1 MDQIKIIDGIND
13 AIAKLRGLTQTNV
26 QQGWRYCNGDIPYP
40 VATQPQTWENWSI
53 AQRNHKDYITWSAGR
68 QVIWLSQRFLVP
80 QDLQRYPLAGL
91 GLRLVLTWWAESAEI
106 FLNGQLVQE
115 GDLFD
120 SSTRILLNSA
130 VVPGEE
136 FAVALRLVSP
146 GHDIGG
152 LMRSQILYEATNDD
166 IDPGFVADELTILQK
181 YSASFNPE
189 QLATLAK
196 AVAEIDWE
204 MVSQPT
210 EFMRSLTRLR
220 EQLST
225 IENSNFRIQN
235 SQNSIQMLGHAH
247 LDLAWLWPVTE
258 TWDVAVRTFESVLKL
273 QEEFPDFTFCH
284 TTPALY
290 AWIEQHRPDLFKRIK
305 QQVAAGRWEI
315 VGGMWVEP
323 ELNLIDGES
332 IVRQIL
338 YGQRYVQKT
347 FGQLS
352 TVAWVTDSFGFCWQL
367 PQLLKQGGIDYF
379 VTQKLHWNDTTKF
392 PYGAFWWQSPDG
404 SQIFSLMSP
413 PNVAGVMDTNPI
425 TMASY
430 AIDWEIQT
438 SLKDA
443 FWLPGVGDHGG
454 GPTRDMLQVARR
466 WQQSPFFPKLEFTT
480 ASEYFLKVSRLFAF
494 AQRRLCRK
502 RGLLAKVSRLKSQT
516 TKEIPVWN
524 DELYLEF
531 HRGCYTTHA
540 DQKRYL
546 RRCEGLLYQAELF
559 AALKTIATGQAYPKT
574 QLEEA
579 WKKVLFNQFHDILPG
594 TSIPE
599 VFVDANQA
607 WQEVEEVTG
616 EILEESLNAIA
627 SKISLPPP
635 PKPNAQA
642 IIVFNPLNWQ
652 RSEVIAISL
661 AVTLPVSIPVGSIEW
676 EVYDCFGEKIVSQ
689 VRHDQAQHIQ
699 NHDNN
704 NDNLSYSQIELLF
717 LASNIPSVGYRVFWL
732 CSNTEHLTIEQPP
745 STRLPIAD
753 SQDYDPP
760 QPPLIRGEPYSKSP
774 FFKGDNGGSA
784 TQPLIRGEPYSKS
797 PFFKG
802 DNGGSAS
809 WKTPPRGGYRFPIP
823 DSRFPIED
831 LVLENQYL
839 RVVVDRETGEL
850 SSVFD
855 QVNQREVLSGPGNQL
870 QAFEDSGQYWD
881 AWNIDPNYADHPL
894 PTTELIGIEWIE
906 TGVLGQ
912 RLRVVRRLMRSQ
924 FCQDYILS
932 AESPVLKIA
941 TTVDWQERHVLVK
954 AAFPLAIDADY
965 VSYEMP
971 CGVIQRSTRP
981 QTPAEQAKWEVPALR
996 WADLSDQTYGV
1007 SLLNDC
1013 KYGYDAQASQ
1023 LRLTL
1028 LRSPTWPDPEADQG
1042 IHQFTYALY
1051 PHQGSWRSANTV
1063 KLAYQLNLPFLGLL
1077 WSSSNS
1083 AVINNNLSNN
1093 SQPSLPSTGQLLNL
1107 SAKTL
1112 ILMALKQSE
1121 DIPDQWILRCYESH
1135 GESANLSLVS
1145 DLGLK
1150 IVHLVDL
1157 LERPVSLS
1165 EPSSDEKV
1173 VKIEPWKITS
1183 LAVESII

>member
-1 MDQIKIIDGIND
+1 MDQIRLIDGINH
-13 AIAKLRGLTQTNV
+13 AIAKLRALTQTNV
-26 QQGWRYCNGDIPYP
+26 QQGWRYCKEDIPYP
-40 VATQPQTWENWSI
+40 VATQPECWNNWSI
-53 AQRNHKDYITWSAGR
+53 AQRNDKDYITWSAGR

-91 GLRLVLTWWAESAEI
+91 GLRLVLTWWAESAQI
-106 FLNGQLVQE
+106 FVNGQLVQE

-120 SSTRILLNSA
+120 SSTRMLLNPA

-152 LMRSQILYEATNDD
+152 LMRSQILYEATND
-166 IDPGFVADELTILQK
+166 IDPGFVADELTVLQK
-181 YSASFNPE
+181 YSASFEPE
-189 QLATLAK
+189 QLGTLAK

-220 EQLST
+220 QQLST

-247 LDLAWLWPVTE
+247 LDLAWLWPVSE

-273 QEEFPDFTFCH
+273 QQEFPDFTFCH

-347 FGQLS
+347 FGQLT

-438 SLKDA
+438 SLKEA

-466 WQQSPFFPKLEFTT
+466 WQKSPFFPKLEFTT
-480 ASEYFLKVSRLFAF
+480 ASDYLLFAKRGLLAKVSGLKVSRLKVSRLFAF

-502 RGLLAKVSRLKSQT
+502 RGLLAKVAGCIENLSVGSVGEEEIRTEDSGGGKGQSQT

-559 AALKTIATGQAYPKT
+559 AALKTIATGQGYPKT
-574 QLEEA
+574 ELEEA

-599 VFVDANQA
+599 VFVEANQA

-627 SKISLPPP
+627 SKITLPPP
-635 PKPNAQA
+635 PKPHAQA

-661 AVTLPVSIPVGSIEW
+661 AISLPVSIPVGSIEW

-689 VRHDQAQHIQ
+689 VKHDQAQHIQ

-732 CSNTEHLTIEQPP
+732 CSNTEHLKLELRP
-745 STRLPIAD
+745 D
-753 SQDYDPP
+753 S
-760 QPPLIRGEPYSKSP
+760 
-774 FFKGDNGGSA
+774 
-784 TQPLIRGEPYSKS
+784 
-797 PFFKG
+797 
-802 DNGGSAS
+802 
-809 WKTPPRGGYRFPIP
+809 RFPIP
-823 DSRFPIED
+823 DSRFPIPDSRFPFPSWEGLGVGSNPRFPIPDSQLPIED
-831 LVLENQYL
+831 FVLENQYL
-839 RVVVDRETGEL
+839 RVVVDPETGDL

-894 PTTELIGIEWIE
+894 PSTELIGIEWIE
-906 TGVLGQ
+906 TGVLRQ

-1051 PHQGSWRSANTV
+1051 PHQGNWRSADTV

-1077 WSSSNS
+1077 WSPANSSIFS
-1083 AVINNNLSNN
+1083 NNVSNN
-1093 SQPSLPSTGQLLNL
+1093 SRPSLPSTGQLLNL

-1150 IVHLVDL
+1150 VVHPVDL

-1165 EPSSDEKV
+1165 EASADGKV

-1183 LAVESII
+1183 LAVKSII

>member
-1 MDQIKIIDGIND
+1 MDQIRIIDGINH
-13 AIAKLRGLTQTNV
+13 AIAKLRALTQINV

-53 AQRNHKDYITWSAGR
+53 AQLNDKDYITWSAGR

-106 FLNGQLVQE
+106 FVNGQLVQE

-120 SSTRILLNSA
+120 SSTRILLNST

-166 IDPGFVADELTILQK
+166 MDPGFVADELTVLQK
-181 YSASFNPE
+181 YSASFDPE

-220 EQLST
+220 QQLST
-225 IENSNFRIQN
+225 IGNSNLRIHN
-235 SQNSIQMLGHAH
+235 TQNSIQMLGHAH
-247 LDLAWLWPVTE
+247 LDLAWLWPVSE

-273 QEEFPDFTFCH
+273 QQEFPDFTFCH

-338 YGQRYVQKT
+338 YAQRYVQKT

-466 WQQSPFFPKLEFTT
+466 WQKSPFFPKLEFTT
-480 ASEYFLKVSRLFAF
+480 ASDYLLFA
-494 AQRRLCRK
+494 K
-502 RGLLAKVSRLKSQT
+502 RGLLAKVSSLKSQT

-574 QLEEA
+574 ELEQA

-627 SKISLPPP
+627 SKITLPPP

-652 RSEVIAISL
+652 RSEVIAVSL
-661 AVTLPVSIPVGSIEW
+661 AISLPVSIPVGSIEW

-689 VRHDQAQHIQ
+689 VSHDQAQHIQ

-732 CSNTEHLTIEQPP
+732 STNDVDLTIELPP
-745 STRLPIAD
+745 NTRFPIPVPLLGGVRACFQSFPPD
-753 SQDYDPP
+753 DDPP

-774 FFKGDNGGSA
+774 FFKGDLGGS
-784 TQPLIRGEPYSKS
+784 PSL
-797 PFFKG
+797 
-802 DNGGSAS
+802 
-809 WKTPPRGGYRFPIP
+809 KTRPRGGYRLPIA
-823 DSRFPIED
+823 DSRLPIED

-839 RVVVDRETGEL
+839 RVLVDSETGEL

-855 QVNQREVLSGPGNQL
+855 QVNQREVLSGSGNQL
-870 QAFEDSGQYWD
+870 QAFQDSGQYWD

-894 PTTELIGIEWIE
+894 PSTELIGIEWIE
-906 TGVLGQ
+906 TGVLRQ

-981 QTPAEQAKWEVPALR
+981 QTHAEQAKWEVPALR

-1028 LRSPTWPDPEADQG
+1028 LRSPTWPDPETDQG

-1051 PHQGSWRSANTV
+1051 PHQGSWHSADTV

-1077 WSSSNS
+1077 WSAANSSVVS
-1083 AVINNNLSNN
+1083 NNLSNN

-1121 DIPDQWILRCYESH
+1121 GIPDQWILRCYESH

-1150 IVHLVDL
+1150 VVHPVDL

-1165 EPSSDEKV
+1165 EPSSDGKV
-1173 VKIEPWKITS
+1173 LRIDPWKIIS
-1183 LAVESII
+1183 LAVKLIT

>member
-13 AIAKLRGLTQTNV
+13 AIAKLCALTQANI
-26 QQGWRYCNGDIPYP
+26 QQGWRYCNQDIPYP
-40 VATQPQTWENWSI
+40 VATQPQTWEKWSI
-53 AQRNHKDYITWSAGR
+53 AQLNENNYITWSAGR

-80 QDLQRYPLAGL
+80 QDLQGYPLAGL
-91 GLRLVLTWWAESAEI
+91 GLRLVLTWWAESAQI
-106 FLNGQLVQE
+106 FVNGQLVQE

-120 SSTRILLNSA
+120 SSTRMLLTST

-152 LMRSQILYEATNDD
+152 LMRSQILYEATND
-166 IDPGFVADELTILQK
+166 IDPGFVADELAVLQK
-181 YSASFNPE
+181 YSANFNPE

-204 MVSQPT
+204 IVSQPT

-220 EQLST
+220 QQLST

-235 SQNSIQMLGHAH
+235 SQNSIHMLGHAH
-247 LDLAWLWPVTE
+247 LDLAWLWPVSE

-273 QEEFPDFTFCH
+273 QQEFPDFTFCH

-338 YGQRYVQKT
+338 YAQRYVQKT
-347 FGQLS
+347 FGQLT

-392 PYGAFWWQSPDG
+392 PYGAFWWKSPDG

-430 AIDWEIQT
+430 AIDWENQT
-438 SLKDA
+438 SLKEA

-466 WQQSPFFPKLEFTT
+466 WQKSPFFPKLEFTT
-480 ASEYFLKVSRLFAF
+480 ASDYLLFA
-494 AQRRLCRK
+494 K
-502 RGLLAKVSRLKSQT
+502 RGLLAKVAGGIENLNVGSVGKEEIRIEERGGGKGQSQT

-574 QLEEA
+574 ELEEA

-616 EILEESLNAIA
+616 EILEKSLNAIA
-627 SKISLPPP
+627 SKITLPPP
-635 PKPNAQA
+635 PKPNAEA

-661 AVTLPVSIPVGSIEW
+661 AISLPVSIPVGSIEW

-689 VRHDQAQHIQ
+689 VSHDQAQHIQ

-704 NDNLSYSQIELLF
+704 NHNLSYSQIELLF
-717 LASNIPSVGYRVFWL
+717 LATNIPSVGYRVFWL
-732 CSNTEHLTIEQPP
+732 YSNDVGVG
-745 STRLPIAD
+745 D
-753 SQDYDPP
+753 SGYDFAPLAPQRAIPRWGVQNSQSPP
-760 QPPLIRGEPYSKSP
+760 Q
-774 FFKGDNGGSA
+774 GDLGGF
-784 TQPLIRGEPYSKS
+784 T
-797 PFFKG
+797 
-802 DNGGSAS
+802 
-809 WKTPPRGGYRFPIP
+809 KTKQSRIHTSIQQRHDVDLNLELHPNSRFPIP

-831 LVLENQYL
+831 LVLQNQYL

-855 QVNQREVLSGPGNQL
+855 KVNQREVLSGHGNQL
-870 QAFEDSGQYWD
+870 QAFQDSGQYWD

-906 TGVLGQ
+906 TGVL
-912 RLRVVRRLMRSQ
+912 RKCLRVVRRLMRSQ
-924 FCQDYILS
+924 FCQDYILL

-1028 LRSPTWPDPEADQG
+1028 LRSPTWPDPETDQG

-1051 PHQGSWRSANTV
+1051 PHQGSWNSADTV
-1063 KLAYQLNLPFLGLL
+1063 KLAYQLNLPFLSLF
-1077 WSSSNS
+1077 WSPVNSSVVS
-1083 AVINNNLSNN
+1083 NNVSNN
-1093 SQPSLPSTGQLLNL
+1093 SRPSLPSTGQLLNL

-1121 DIPDQWILRCYESH
+1121 DIPDQWIIRCYESH

-1150 IVHLVDL
+1150 IVHPVDL

-1165 EPSSDEKV
+1165 EQSSDEKV
-1173 VKIEPWKITS
+1173 LKIEPWKITS
-1183 LAVESII
+1183 LAVKSII

>member
-13 AIAKLRGLTQTNV
+13 AIAKLRALTQANV
-26 QQGWRYCNGDIPYP
+26 QQGWRYLTRDIPYP
-40 VATQPQTWENWSI
+40 VATQPESWDNWSI
-53 AQRNHKDYITWSAGR
+53 AQPNQKDYITWSAGR
-68 QVIWLSQRFLVP
+68 QVMWLSQRFVVP
-80 QDLQRYPLAGL
+80 QDLQRYPLSGL

-106 FLNGQLVQE
+106 FVNGQLVQE

-120 SSTRILLNSA
+120 SSTRILLNST
-130 VVPGEE
+130 VVPGQE

-152 LMRSQILYEATNDD
+152 LMRSQILYEASND
-166 IDPGFVADELTILQK
+166 IDPGFVADELTVLQK
-181 YSASFNPE
+181 YSASFKPE

-220 EQLST
+220 QQLST

-247 LDLAWLWPVTE
+247 LDLAWLWPVSE
-258 TWDVAVRTFESVLKL
+258 TWEVAVRTFESVLKL
-273 QEEFPDFTFCH
+273 QQEFPDFTFCH

-290 AWIEQHRPDLFKRIK
+290 AWIEQHRPDLFKAIK

-338 YGQRYVQKT
+338 YAQRYVQNT
-347 FGQLS
+347 FGQLT

-438 SLKDA
+438 SLKEA

-466 WQQSPFFPKLEFTT
+466 WQKSPFFPKLEFTT
-480 ASEYFLKVSRLFAF
+480 ASEYLLFA
-494 AQRRLCRK
+494 K
-502 RGLLAKVSRLKSQT
+502 RGLLAKVSSLKSQT

-574 QLEEA
+574 ELEEA

-627 SKISLPPP
+627 SKITLPPP

-652 RSEVIAISL
+652 RSEVIAVCLAIS
-661 AVTLPVSIPVGSIEW
+661 LPVSLPVGSIEW

-689 VRHDQAQHIQ
+689 VSHDQAQEIQ

-732 CSNTEHLTIEQPP
+732 CSNTEHLKLELRP
-745 STRLPIAD
+745 D
-753 SQDYDPP
+753 S
-760 QPPLIRGEPYSKSP
+760 
-774 FFKGDNGGSA
+774 
-784 TQPLIRGEPYSKS
+784 
-797 PFFKG
+797 
-802 DNGGSAS
+802 
-809 WKTPPRGGYRFPIP
+809 RFPIP
-823 DSRFPIED
+823 DSRLPTPDSRFPIPDSQLPIED
-831 LVLENQYL
+831 FVLENQYL

-894 PTTELIGIEWIE
+894 PATELIGIEWIE
-906 TGVLGQ
+906 TGVLRQ

-996 WADLSDQTYGV
+996 WADLSDETYGV

-1051 PHQGSWRSANTV
+1051 PHQGNWRSADTIY
-1063 KLAYQLNLPFLGLL
+1063 LAYQLNLPFLSLL
-1077 WSSSNS
+1077 WSAANSSIFS
-1083 AVINNNLSNN
+1083 NNVSNN

-1135 GESANLSLVS
+1135 GESANLCLVS

-1150 IVHLVDL
+1150 VVHPVDL

-1165 EPSSDEKV
+1165 EPSSDQKV
-1173 VKIEPWKITS
+1173 VQIEPWKITS
-1183 LAVESII
+1183 LAVKSII

>member
-1 MDQIKIIDGIND
+1 MDQIKIIDRINN
-13 AIAKLRGLTQTNV
+13 AIAKLRALTQTNV

-40 VATQPQTWENWSI
+40 VATQPQTWEKWSI
-53 AQRNHKDYITWSAGR
+53 AQPNEKDYITWSAGR
-68 QVIWLSQRFLVP
+68 QLIWLSQRFLVP

-106 FLNGQLVQE
+106 FVNGQLVQE

-120 SSTRILLNSA
+120 SSTRMLLTST
-130 VVPGEE
+130 VVPEEE

-152 LMRSQILYEATNDD
+152 LMRSQILYEATND
-166 IDPGFVADELTILQK
+166 IDPGFVADELAVLQK
-181 YSASFNPE
+181 YSANFEPE
-189 QLATLAK
+189 KLATLAN
-196 AVAEIDWE
+196 AVAEINWD

-220 EQLST
+220 QQLTT
-225 IENSNFRIQN
+225 IENSNFRIHN

-247 LDLAWLWPVTE
+247 LDLAWLWPVSE
-258 TWDVAVRTFESVLKL
+258 TWDLAVRTFESVLTL
-273 QEEFPDFTFCH
+273 QQEFPDFTFCH

-290 AWIEQHRPDLFKRIK
+290 AWIEQHRPDLFKAIK

-338 YGQRYVQKT
+338 YAQRYVQKT
-347 FGQLS
+347 FGQLT

-430 AIDWEIQT
+430 AIDWENQT

-466 WQQSPFFPKLEFTT
+466 WQKSPFFPKLEFTT
-480 ASEYFLKVSRLFAF
+480 ASDYLLFA
-494 AQRRLCRK
+494 K

-540 DQKRYL
+540 DQKRSL

-574 QLEEA
+574 ELEQA

-607 WQEVEEVTG
+607 WQEVEEVTH

-627 SKISLPPP
+627 SKITLPPP

-661 AVTLPVSIPVGSIEW
+661 AISLPVSIPVGSIEW

-689 VRHDQAQHIQ
+689 VSQDQAQHIP

-732 CSNTEHLTIEQPP
+732 CSNTEHLKLELRP
-745 STRLPIAD
+745 SNRFPIPD
-753 SQDYDPP
+753 SRFPTP
-760 QPPLIRGEPYSKSP
+760 VPLL
-774 FFKGDNGGSA
+774 GGV
-784 TQPLIRGEPYSKS
+784 
-797 PFFKG
+797 
-802 DNGGSAS
+802 
-809 WKTPPRGGYRFPIP
+809 RGGFRFPIPDSRFPFPSWEGLGVGSDSRFPIP
-823 DSRFPIED
+823 DSRFPI
-831 LVLENQYL
+831 L
-839 RVVVDRETGEL
+839 
-850 SSVFD
+850 
-855 QVNQREVLSGPGNQL
+855 
-870 QAFEDSGQYWD
+870 
-881 AWNIDPNYADHPL
+881 
-894 PTTELIGIEWIE
+894 
-906 TGVLGQ
+906 
-912 RLRVVRRLMRSQ
+912 
-924 FCQDYILS
+924 
-932 AESPVLKIA
+932 
-941 TTVDWQERHVLVK
+941 
-954 AAFPLAIDADY
+954 
-965 VSYEMP
+965 
-971 CGVIQRSTRP
+971 
-981 QTPAEQAKWEVPALR
+981 
-996 WADLSDQTYGV
+996 
-1007 SLLNDC
+1007 
-1013 KYGYDAQASQ
+1013 
-1023 LRLTL
+1023 
-1028 LRSPTWPDPEADQG
+1028 
-1042 IHQFTYALY
+1042 
-1051 PHQGSWRSANTV
+1051 
-1063 KLAYQLNLPFLGLL
+1063 
-1077 WSSSNS
+1077 
-1083 AVINNNLSNN
+1083 
-1093 SQPSLPSTGQLLNL
+1093 
-1107 SAKTL
+1107 
-1112 ILMALKQSE
+1112 
-1121 DIPDQWILRCYESH
+1121 
-1135 GESANLSLVS
+1135 
-1145 DLGLK
+1145 
-1150 IVHLVDL
+1150 
-1157 LERPVSLS
+1157 
-1165 EPSSDEKV
+1165 
-1173 VKIEPWKITS
+1173 
-1183 LAVESII
+1183 